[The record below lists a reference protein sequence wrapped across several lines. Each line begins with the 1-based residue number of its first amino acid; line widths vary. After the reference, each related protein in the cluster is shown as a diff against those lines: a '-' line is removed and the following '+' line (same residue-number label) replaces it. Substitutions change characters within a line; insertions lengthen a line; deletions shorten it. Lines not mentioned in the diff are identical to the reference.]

1 MKLMQ
6 QNSQIA
12 QNVNFNMLI
21 NPHVNSINQM
31 PSAAGFQNDL
41 FDMTKNVVP
50 LQPVKKNTIIQEK
63 MYSSQ

>member
-31 PSAAGFQNDL
+31 PSPSSFQDVFNE
-41 FDMTKNVVP
+41 MNKNITP

-63 MYSSQ
+63 MYSS